1 MKERKAFNFLRSY
14 YEVFMALTDDKDKL
28 QFLQAILKK
37 QFEGEEP
44 EDLTPMANVCYIGQ
58 KHSLDASLNG
68 YLTKVKGIKD
78 RKKDT
83 PSQDTCQ
90 DPSQAPYEAP
100 SQAPKQ
106 TPCQQEEEK
115 EKEKEE
121 YKEEEKLKKDKIDF
135 KILLDFINLK
145 TGRGFKVINK
155 SVRQKYNARLK
166 DGFTKEDIRNSII
179 NACNDK
185 FEQSLNYQNLTP
197 EYFSREKVLNRFSN
211 VLKINVNQK
220 VSNQEWKSNPY
231 NN

>member
-44 EDLTPMANVCYIGQ
+44 EDLTPIANVCYIGQ

-78 RKKDT
+78 RKKDN
-83 PSQDTCQ
+83 PS
-90 DPSQAPYEAP
+90 EAP
-100 SQAPKQ
+100 SQAPCEAPNQATKQ
-106 TPCQQEEEK
+106 APCQQEEEK

-121 YKEEEKLKKDKIDF
+121 GKLKKDKLDF
-135 KILLDFINLK
+135 KMLLDFINLK

-185 FEQSLNYQNLTP
+185 FEKSLNYQNLTP

-211 VLKINVNQK
+211 VLNINVNQK

>member
-1 MKERKAFNFLRSY
+1 KPNKMKERKAFNFLRSY

-28 QFLQAILKK
+28 QFVQAILKK

-44 EDLTPMANVCYIGQ
+44 EDLTPMAKVCYIGQ

-83 PSQDTCQ
+83 PSQDPCQ
-90 DPSQAPYEAP
+90 AP
-100 SQAPKQ
+100 SQDPIEAPKV

-115 EKEKEE
+115 EKEKE
-121 YKEEEKLKKDKIDF
+121 KEEEKLKKDKLDF
-135 KILLDFINLK
+135 KMLLDFINLK

-166 DGFTKEDIRNSII
+166 EGFTKEDIRKSII

-185 FEQSLNYQNLTP
+185 FERSLNYQN
-197 EYFSREKVLNRFSN
+197 
-211 VLKINVNQK
+211 
-220 VSNQEWKSNPY
+220 
-231 NN
+231 

>member
-28 QFLQAILKK
+28 QFVQAILKK

-44 EDLTPMANVCYIGQ
+44 EDLTPMAKVCYIGQ

-83 PSQDTCQ
+83 PSQDPCQ
-90 DPSQAPYEAP
+90 AP
-100 SQAPKQ
+100 SQDPIEAPKV

-115 EKEKEE
+115 EKEKE
-121 YKEEEKLKKDKIDF
+121 KEEEKLKKDKLDF
-135 KILLDFINLK
+135 KMLLDFINLK

-185 FEQSLNYQNLTP
+185 FERSLNYQNLTP
-197 EYFSREKVLNRFSN
+197 EYFSRERVLNRFSN
-211 VLKINVNQK
+211 VLNINVNQK

>member
-28 QFLQAILKK
+28 QFVQAILKK

-44 EDLTPMANVCYIGQ
+44 EDLTPMAKVCYIGQ

-83 PSQDTCQ
+83 PSQDPCQ
-90 DPSQAPYEAP
+90 AP
-100 SQAPKQ
+100 SQDPIEAPKV

-121 YKEEEKLKKDKIDF
+121 EKLKKDKLDF
-135 KILLDFINLK
+135 KMLLDFINLK